1 MSNEI
6 EVKNLAKVDF
16 QALDSGL
23 RDAVALSNQQ
33 LLGGLSELDNN
44 VVKLD
49 KEINSRTTIGT
60 VLKVIVVVSGV
71 VIATGFLTGWN
82 WIIQLIGGFISLITA
97 VERIF
102 GNVEVLLTKVA
113 GRDAYSRIRREIV
126 NKHEAKILDIIQI
139 RDTNPIEA
147 AKQYINVQSEI
158 RDQIHQVDNQIKTNI
173 ENKRYELLGRLT
185 LDDKD
190 KKDQ

>member
-1 MSNEI
+1 MQQPDI
-6 EVKNLAKVDF
+6 KNLEKVEF
-16 QALDSGL
+16 QSLDKGL
-23 RDAVALSNQQ
+23 SDAVALSNQQ
-33 LLGGLSELDNN
+33 LLGRLSELDNN

-49 KEINSRTTIGT
+49 KEINNRTTIGT

-102 GNVEVLLTKVA
+102 GNVDVLLTKVA

-126 NKHEAKILDIIQI
+126 NKHEAKIIDIVQI
-139 RDTNPIEA
+139 RDTTPVEA
-147 AKQYINVQSEI
+147 AKQYIQIQSEI
-158 RDQIHQVDNQIKTNI
+158 RAQISKVDNEIKTNI
-173 ENKRYELLGRLT
+173 ENKNYELLGRLT
-185 LDDKD
+185 LDDK
-190 KKDQ
+190 KE